1 MRISDWSSDVCSS
14 DLDQPVIL
22 RMLKDQPAAALRE
35 RCQVCKFDD
44 CHGMPAADVRKPM
57 PPGWWRHSRRNVR
70 RTRRFRVGKVII
82 GRLFSP
88 EDLVDQ
94 DAGQP
99 VLSEAGVEAG
109 RVVLGRSEEHTSEL
123 QSLMRSSYAVF

>member
-1 MRISDWSSDVCSS
+1 
-14 DLDQPVIL
+14 
-22 RMLKDQPAAALRE
+22 
-35 RCQVCKFDD
+35 
-44 CHGMPAADVRKPM
+44 M

-109 RVVLGRSEEHTSEL
+109 RVVLGREPRPEVDACLRLGRQIRIEEIVYHP
-123 QSLMRSSYAVF
+123 SLRLPYVDISPVPLRPCLTRKSVV